1 MNVNI
6 LKTILKDL
14 IISSSLNDTSYILKN
29 KSIIKDLDLPEPIY
43 HTEISQ
49 NNELV
54 LDGKYMLI
62 DEIIVD
68 GGKLTIKEG
77 TSIICKS
84 KTSISVINNGKI
96 FIEGTKVNPVT
107 IKSSGDKTYFNG
119 ILIQGNNDNVGKL
132 KHLNITNGKN
142 DNSFCIILENVGNDT
157 ILNNITI
164 TEITNEFKTPSVI
177 GIGII
182 EGDPKITDSNF
193 VNLFEDVIKIK

>member
-49 NNELV
+49 DNELV

-68 GGKLTIKEG
+68 GGKLIIKEG